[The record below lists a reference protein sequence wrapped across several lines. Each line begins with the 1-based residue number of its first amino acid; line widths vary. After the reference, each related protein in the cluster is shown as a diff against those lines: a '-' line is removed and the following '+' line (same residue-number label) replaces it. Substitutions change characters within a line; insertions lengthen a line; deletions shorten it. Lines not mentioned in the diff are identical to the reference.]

1 MSEQRRR
8 LVGIG
13 LMLGAVACFACLD
26 ASAKWINRTTDPLQ
40 TAAVRYLGSFLL
52 VSLFFNPW
60 TKAGLLRTR
69 SLKLQGGRAFAWSS
83 PPSVHSSPS
92 NTCG

>member
-1 MSEQRRR
+1 
-8 LVGIG
+8 
-13 LMLGAVACFACLD
+13 MLGAVACFACLD
-26 ASAKWINRTTDPLQ
+26 ASAKWVNRTTDPLQ

-69 SLKLQGGRAFAWSS
+69 SLKLQAARACAWSW
-83 PPSVHSSPS
+83 PPSARSSRS
-92 NTCG
+92 NSCA